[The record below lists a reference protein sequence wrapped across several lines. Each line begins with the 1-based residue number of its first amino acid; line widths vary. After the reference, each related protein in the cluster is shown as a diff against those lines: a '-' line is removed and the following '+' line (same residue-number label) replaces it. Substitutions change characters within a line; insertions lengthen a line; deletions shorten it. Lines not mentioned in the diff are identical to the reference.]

1 MSRGD
6 FGSGGGRYQDSY
18 GGGGYNSQSNSF
30 FFFLLSM
37 YPFIIYY
44 MEPSQYKTIGWKCR
58 LLAGDPTSNS
68 ISYILTK

>member
-44 MEPSQYKTIGWKCR
+44 MEPSQYKTIG
-58 LLAGDPTSNS
+58 
-68 ISYILTK
+68 